1 MLKGAH
7 SIMKSKSVLVA
18 LVLAQLVALFNAFRL
33 FMNAAVTDTSFSS
46 LKSNHQLQN
55 DLIIRAAKGEKV
67 ERTPIWVFRQ
77 AGRHLPEYNEYKKT
91 KGKNFLELLNDP
103 ADVCECTM
111 QPIRRY
117 DLDAAILFS
126 DILVILQAMEI
137 EVTMPGGLGIQVPQP
152 ITSPN
157 DFYNRVP
164 KTIDVREKLSH
175 VISAVKLIKNELN
188 GKVPL
193 IGFSA
198 APWTLFYYLVGGSSR
213 KNQQTATSW
222 LANHAQDSAYILDYF
237 TDVIIDYL
245 SAQVDAGADLLQVF
259 EAMGEYIN
267 DSDFFVWALP
277 RLSRIASTLK
287 ARYPNVPLMVFPRGV
302 CTLRVLAALEKCGY
316 DVVSIDTKT
325 DRVAARS
332 DISCS
337 LQGNMEVSLL
347 AGDDPSNSPSK
358 VKAEVQKMLK
368 ELGPQKFIANL
379 GEGLLGKESPE
390 LVKAFID
397 SVHEVS
403 AEMIKTAA
411 QK

>member
-1 MLKGAH
+1 M
-7 SIMKSKSVLVA
+7 
-18 LVLAQLVALFNAFRL
+18 LVLLVLGQLVALFNAFRL
-33 FMNAAVTDTSFSS
+33 SMNAAATETSFSTT
-46 LKSNHQLQN
+46 KSPQKLQN
-55 DLIIRAAKGEKV
+55 NLIIRAARGEKV
-67 ERTPIWVFRQ
+67 EKTPIWVFRQ

-91 KGKNFLELLNDP
+91 KGKNFLELLNSP
-103 ADVCECTM
+103 ADVAECTM

-126 DILVILQAMEI
+126 DILVILQAMDI

-157 DFYNRVP
+157 DFYTRVP
-164 KTIDVREKLSH
+164 EKIDVREKLAH
-175 VISAVKLIKNELN
+175 VISAVKLIKQELN

-213 KNQQTATSW
+213 KNQQIATSW
-222 LANHAQDSAYILDYF
+222 LANHAEDSAHILDYF
-237 TDVIIDYL
+237 TDVIIEYM
-245 SAQVDAGADLLQVF
+245 SAQADAGADLLQVF

-267 DSDFFVWALP
+267 ESDFFVWALP

-287 ARYPNVPLMVFPRGV
+287 ARHPDVPLMVFPRGV
-302 CTLRVLAALEKCGY
+302 CTPRVLRALEKCGY

-332 DISCS
+332 DLSCS

-347 AGDDPSNSPSK
+347 AGDDVTNSPAK
-358 VKAEVQKMLK
+358 IKAEVQKMLR
-368 ELGPQKFIANL
+368 ELGPQKLIANL

-397 SVHEVS
+397 SVHEES
-403 AEMIKTAA
+403 ADMIKRED